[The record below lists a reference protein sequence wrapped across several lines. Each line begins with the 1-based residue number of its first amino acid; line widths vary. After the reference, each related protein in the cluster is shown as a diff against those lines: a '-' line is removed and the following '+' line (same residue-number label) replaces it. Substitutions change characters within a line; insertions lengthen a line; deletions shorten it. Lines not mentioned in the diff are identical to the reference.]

1 MAAPR
6 LRREIFAPMEE
17 VGLPSAETG
26 LDEAIAG
33 LRAALEAG
41 GRIGWTLP
49 SLRHQPVL
57 DRLERWVLR
66 PRPGGRGAAA

>member
-17 VGLPSAETG
+17 VGLPSEGADLARAT
-26 LDEAIAG
+26 I
-33 LRAALEAG
+33 AALREALERDG
-41 GRIGWTLP
+41 PGVGWTLP

-57 DRLERWVLR
+57 DARSSAGCCAR
-66 PRPGGRGAAA
+66 AAAG